1 MDFLLLIALAFWLV
15 SITFMQKRGN
25 VHDMSLEQVRAEISM
40 VDAAIIR
47 LIAKRQELACQ
58 VAEVKI
64 REGIAIHDGK
74 RTSDVLDSVF
84 NQAVEKKIDP
94 VSVQKIFEILIAM
107 SEERQKEYSGDGN
120 LP

>member
-1 MDFLLLIALAFWLV
+1 MDFLRLIALAFWLV

-47 LIAKRQELACQ
+47 LIAKRQELAKQ
-58 VAEVKI
+58 VAEIKI
-64 REGIAIHDGK
+64 REGMPIHDGK
-74 RTSDVLDSVF
+74 RTGVVLESVSR
-84 NQAVEKKIDP
+84 QAVDSTIDP
-94 VSVQKIFEILIAM
+94 VAVRKIFGILIAM
-107 SEERQKEYSGDGN
+107 SEERQKECSGGGN